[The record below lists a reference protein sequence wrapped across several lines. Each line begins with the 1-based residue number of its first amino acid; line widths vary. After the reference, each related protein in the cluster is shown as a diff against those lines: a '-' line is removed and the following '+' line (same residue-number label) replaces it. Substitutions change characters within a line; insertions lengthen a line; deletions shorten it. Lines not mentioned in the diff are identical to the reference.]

1 MYTKSSYTKL
11 TEDRIDK
18 NEKKNNWEVAIGLIE
33 VDSLKPS
40 KYLIE
45 LMQDSIEGKKSY
57 KEVEN
62 ALYSYYKELDPND
75 EAILQTEECD
85 LVSVRIV
92 QLLENGSFKFSPIT
106 LKTIHRALFKDLFK
120 GELERYV
127 GEFRD
132 YNISKKEPILGGDSV
147 IYSDYNDLMDILTYD
162 FEEESKKSAK
172 VSISR
177 LARFTSSIWQVH
189 PFCEGNTRTTAVFII
204 KYLRSLGY
212 NVNNDLFKENSLY
225 FRNSL
230 VLSNYSDVSR
240 NIRPDFKYLESFFEK
255 LLIDSKVELE
265 TMK

>member
-18 NEKKNNWEVAIGLIE
+18 NEKKSNWEVAIGLNE

-62 ALYSYYKELDPND
+62 ALCSYYKELDPND

-106 LKTIHRALFKDLFK
+106 L
-120 GELERYV
+120 
-127 GEFRD
+127 
-132 YNISKKEPILGGDSV
+132 
-147 IYSDYNDLMDILTYD
+147 
-162 FEEESKKSAK
+162 
-172 VSISR
+172 
-177 LARFTSSIWQVH
+177 
-189 PFCEGNTRTTAVFII
+189 
-204 KYLRSLGY
+204 
-212 NVNNDLFKENSLY
+212 
-225 FRNSL
+225 
-230 VLSNYSDVSR
+230 
-240 NIRPDFKYLESFFEK
+240 
-255 LLIDSKVELE
+255 
-265 TMK
+265 

>member
-11 TEDRIDK
+11 TENRIDK
-18 NEKKNNWEVAIGLIE
+18 NEKKSNWEVAIGLNE

-106 LKTIHRALFKDLFK
+106 LKTIASFS
-120 GELERYV
+120 
-127 GEFRD
+127 
-132 YNISKKEPILGGDSV
+132 NPISKLAEFSPKRVLIFLPVSFLLPICIVFTEP
-147 IYSDYNDLMDILTYD
+147 
-162 FEEESKKSAK
+162 A
-172 VSISR
+172 
-177 LARFTSSIWQVH
+177 
-189 PFCEGNTRTTAVFII
+189 
-204 KYLRSLGY
+204 
-212 NVNNDLFKENSLY
+212 
-225 FRNSL
+225 L
-230 VLSNYSDVSR
+230 VLSST
-240 NIRPDFKYLESFFEK
+240 
-255 LLIDSKVELE
+255 LI
-265 TMK
+265 

>member
-18 NEKKNNWEVAIGLIE
+18 NEKKSNWEVAIGLNE

-120 GELERYV
+120 G
-127 GEFRD
+127 
-132 YNISKKEPILGGDSV
+132 
-147 IYSDYNDLMDILTYD
+147 
-162 FEEESKKSAK
+162 
-172 VSISR
+172 
-177 LARFTSSIWQVH
+177 
-189 PFCEGNTRTTAVFII
+189 
-204 KYLRSLGY
+204 
-212 NVNNDLFKENSLY
+212 
-225 FRNSL
+225 
-230 VLSNYSDVSR
+230 
-240 NIRPDFKYLESFFEK
+240 
-255 LLIDSKVELE
+255 
-265 TMK
+265 

>member
-18 NEKKNNWEVAIGLIE
+18 NEKKSNWEVAIGLNE

-92 QLLENGSFKFSPIT
+92 QLLENGSFKFSPI
-106 LKTIHRALFKDLFK
+106 I
-120 GELERYV
+120 ERYLK
-127 GEFRD
+127 
-132 YNISKKEPILGGDSV
+132 I
-147 IYSDYNDLMDILTYD
+147 
-162 FEEESKKSAK
+162 
-172 VSISR
+172 
-177 LARFTSSIWQVH
+177 
-189 PFCEGNTRTTAVFII
+189 
-204 KYLRSLGY
+204 YLR
-212 NVNNDLFKENSLY
+212 VNLKGMLEN
-225 FRNSL
+225 
-230 VLSNYSDVSR
+230 
-240 NIRPDFKYLESFFEK
+240 LE
-255 LLIDSKVELE
+255 III
-265 TMK
+265 